1 MNGPKDPTKFAAF
14 KYAKEWV
21 KRGHWKTD
29 APQSVVDVAVDKT
42 LNEEDEDILD
52 ELRFQRKLL
61 DGSALF

>member
-52 ELRFQRKLL
+52 KL
-61 DGSALF
+61 

>member
-1 MNGPKDPTKFAAF
+1 M
-14 KYAKEWV
+14 

-29 APQSVVDVAVDKT
+29 APQSVVDVAIDKA

-52 ELRFQRKLL
+52 ELRFQKKLL

>member
-1 MNGPKDPTKFAAF
+1 MGQLAIVIAIFGQIWLFDH
-14 KYAKEWV
+14 